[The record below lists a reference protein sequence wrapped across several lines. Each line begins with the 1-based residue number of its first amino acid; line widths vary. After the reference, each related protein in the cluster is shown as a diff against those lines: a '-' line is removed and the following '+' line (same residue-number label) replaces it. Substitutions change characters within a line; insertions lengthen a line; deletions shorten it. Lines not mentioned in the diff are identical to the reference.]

1 MIKKLN
7 LTLWVKN
14 GIITRVFNEII
25 CVKNN
30 KERNVNNGRKEG
42 KTRENCQK

>member
-30 KERNVNNGRKEG
+30 KERNVNNGRK
-42 KTRENCQK
+42 KRKATKDYKS

>member
-25 CVKNN
+25 CVKN
-30 KERNVNNGRKEG
+30 KERNVNNGRK
-42 KTRENCQK
+42 KRKATKDYKS